1 LKRHHLSIRQLAK
14 AQRRARKS
22 ELNRRAI
29 ARPIRRAALR
39 ALQNFIHDSKGNLRR
54 ETRPEIA
61 VQVSFRMAER
71 LKACEEPSRPATL
84 RPAS

>member
-22 ELNRRAI
+22 ELNRYAI
-29 ARPIRRAALR
+29 AQAIRRAALR
-39 ALQNFIHDSKGNLRR
+39 ALQNSMHDPKGNLR
-54 ETRPEIA
+54 EEARPEIA

-71 LKACEEPSRPATL
+71 LPACEEPSRPATL